1 MRENGLKFKSS
12 ILVMELLRAQVAHR
26 FFLYTTRDHFI
37 SERSEFTEQLN
48 G

>member
-26 FFLYTTRDHFI
+26 FFLYTTEI
-37 SERSEFTEQLN
+37 TLSVNGLN
-48 G
+48 SLSS